1 MAGWK
6 IYIQS
11 VHDDIEYPCLN
22 CDYKATAKMSDATH
36 KVKHGACFKGISAL
50 FVCASLNIESYD
62 LLFHR
67 NMEILSELVSP
78 GQILRFSLVIQNHK
92 SCFDSCFFYVIL

>member
-22 CDYKATAKMSDATH
+22 FDYKATAKVSDATH

-50 FVCASLNIESYD
+50 FVCAFLNIESYD